1 MRAISKLIGATMIA
15 AGLLA
20 GASTPALA
28 NAGSCDEACLLK
40 LADRTMAAIAKQ
52 DFRSL
57 PWADPT
63 KYTENNV
70 SLMIG
75 DAWWGSAGE
84 TVGTKGF
91 ALADTTSGNVVWF
104 GTIWDHDEPSFGA
117 IRLHAPDGKIEAIE
131 VIAGRKPWPM
141 PFGDPRA
148 FKLSAAGD
156 KAASQRDRRSRER
169 LIDIADGYLGTKQ
182 RNNGTLLAEFAPGCT
197 MTENGVHITSAEAE
211 YEPRAKDCA
220 SVFKEGLFAPVDRIR
235 DRRFPVVDTARGLV
249 LAISTQDVPMRETSF
264 VTTGGTKVAMKRAFP
279 MSRLVAELIRIEGDK
294 VVRSEAVATFLPYR
308 APTPWKDSAKP

>member
-1 MRAISKLIGATMIA
+1 MRALATMIA
-15 AGLLA
+15 GGLLA

-28 NAGSCDEACLLK
+28 KAGSCDEACLLK
-40 LADRTMAAIAKQ
+40 LADRTMEAIAKQ

-75 DAWWGSAGE
+75 DAWWGSVGE
-84 TVGTKGF
+84 TVGTMAF
-91 ALADTTSGNVVWF
+91 ALADADTGNVVWF

-117 IRLHAPDGKIEAIE
+117 IRLQAPDGKIEAME

-148 FKLSAAGD
+148 FKLSPDMGKAVAA
-156 KAASQRDRRSRER
+156 RDRRSRQR
-169 LIDIADGYLGTKQ
+169 LIDIADAYLSTKQ
-182 RNNGTLLAEFAPGCT
+182 RNNGTLMIEFAPNCA
-197 MTENGVHITSAEAE
+197 MTENGVQITSAEAE

-235 DRRFPVVDTARGLV
+235 DRRFPVIDPARGLV
-249 LAISTQDVPMRETSF
+249 LAISVQDIPTRETSF
-264 VTTGGTKVAMKRAFP
+264 TTTGGTKVELKRDYP
-279 MSRLVAELIRIEGDK
+279 LSRLVAELVKIEGDR
-294 VVRSEAVATFLPYR
+294 VVRAEGVVTSLPYR
-308 APTPWKDSAKP
+308 APTPLKDGSKP